1 MKLND
6 ELIKLKGYMDSND
19 ESKAEKQIDFIRANF
34 TSEKD
39 KKAIENF
46 ISSGLKDLTKYTDD
60 VINDLEVKIQLL
72 EVAEIV
78 SLSYIAKNYF
88 HKTRQWLYQKLNGN
102 IVNGKPAKF
111 TRDEINTLNHAL
123 KDISKKIGSIAI
135 S

>member
-46 ISSGLKDLTKYTDD
+46 ISSGLKELTKYTDG

-88 HKTRQWLYQKLNGN
+88 QKTRQWLYQKLNGN

-111 TRDEINTLNHAL
+111 TSDEINTLNHAL

>member
-6 ELIKLKGYMDSND
+6 ELNKLKGYMDIND
-19 ESKAEKQIDFIRANF
+19 ESNAEKQIDFIRENF

-39 KKAIENF
+39 KEVIECF
-46 ISSGLKDLTKYTDD
+46 ISSELKDLTEYTDH

-111 TRDEINTLNHAL
+111 TSDEIDTLNHAL